1 MPDSVAV
8 IFVRPDAPP
17 AAPEGASPVTPEGLK
32 KALNTFALAMAKEAL
47 LDPEE
52 RARKA
57 PEIVAFVSKLLAVI
71 DQAVRQWP
79 PCSPAFPS
87 LEDAMAG
94 ITPPDRICGECAC
107 WSQHYEAWKTPEAPA
122 WWPNAEAV
130 SREEL
135 ETWTKRQQKPART
148 PRPVHAA
155 AS

>member
-1 MPDSVAV
+1 MLDAAV
-8 IFVRPDAPP
+8 VFVRPDAPP
-17 AAPEGASPVTPEGLK
+17 AALEGATPATPEGLR

-57 PEIVAFVSKLLAVI
+57 PEIVAFASKLLAII

-87 LEDAMAG
+87 LEEAIAG
-94 ITPPDRICGECAC
+94 ITPPDRICTECAC
-107 WSQHYEAWKTPEAPA
+107 WRQYYEAWKTTEAPA

-130 SREEL
+130 SREEI
-135 ETWTKRQQKPART
+135 ETWVSRQQKTARLAH
-148 PRPVHAA
+148 PVHAGM
-155 AS
+155 S